1 MAVKNPGE
9 PFTRIDVNE
18 AKEKIDSGAVQL
30 IDVRTPGEYARG
42 RHVIDPH
49 SGRPPEGVLSVTITG
64 PELAT
69 ADSPCD

>member
-30 IDVRTPGEYARG
+30 IDVRTPGEFNGGHAPG
-42 RHVIDPH
+42 AINIPH
-49 SGRPPEGVLSVTITG
+49 MSSRLSMAN
-64 PELAT
+64 LAISDCSC
-69 ADSPCD
+69 A